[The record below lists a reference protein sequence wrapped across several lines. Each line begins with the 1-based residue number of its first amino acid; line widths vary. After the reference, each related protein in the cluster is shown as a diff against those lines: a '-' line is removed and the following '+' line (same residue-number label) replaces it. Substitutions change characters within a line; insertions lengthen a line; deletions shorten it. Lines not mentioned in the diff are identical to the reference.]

1 MLIMQLISYIIYQII
16 CNIVTYIKLYVT
28 INMYHCG
35 NGVGSEF
42 LSKKSGYEFVTQ
54 SRTTHDM

>member
-1 MLIMQLISYIIYQII
+1 MLISYIIYQII